1 MSMRLTVNMSLKVSN
16 FALNGGGL
24 DLLFRGPFRLFL
36 TAFSGCLRSALDPI
50 DLNLLVL
57 DTIWS
62 SHNVVFGMPGFY

>member
-1 MSMRLTVNMSLKVSN
+1 MSMRSTVNMSLKVSN

-36 TAFSGCLRSALDPI
+36 TACSGCLRSALDPI
-50 DLNLLVL
+50 DLNLL

-62 SHNVVFGMPGFY
+62 SHNVVFVMPGFH